1 VLGHRVVTRGPERP
15 AATQSAQRQPAA
27 PPRSVGGDG
36 RVGVFRTTGEKPARR
51 QHPGPLALVP
61 LDGTHHPT
69 FGKHSQPCP
78 QTVDAGGFRCDGG
91 HNEASEGLV
100 AAISARDRAGTVR
113 ASRWSTVVPRLPQ
126 SSSTGRST
134 LTRYQPSGIDAA
146 RARNASR
153 SWRRSRLRTTAE
165 PMRRGV
171 EHATRTAPAAGSG
184 TARSAS
190 PPSRTAR
197 TVRNRSKPSR
207 RGMRPITPTDGRDP
221 WRVATARRRDHPWSS
236 SACETRV
243 SWHDDACWAGMFV
256 SRLSPDVTYKAIG
269 SNMFKARGVRRASQR
284 AANPDGVISP
294 LCALWKTC
302 YVANPRR
309 GRPCAAH
316 NTSNYKREILHIV
329 WVALW
334 TTNEAR
340 HS

>member
-1 VLGHRVVTRGPERP
+1 MT
-15 AATQSAQRQPAA
+15 
-27 PPRSVGGDG
+27 
-36 RVGVFRTTGEKPARR
+36 
-51 QHPGPLALVP
+51 
-61 LDGTHHPT
+61 
-69 FGKHSQPCP
+69 
-78 QTVDAGGFRCDGG
+78 
-91 HNEASEGLV
+91 
-100 AAISARDRAGTVR
+100 AISARDRAGTAR
-113 ASRWSTVVPRLPQ
+113 ASRLSTVVPRLPQ

-171 EHATRTAPAAGSG
+171 ENATRTVPAAGSG
-184 TARSAS
+184 TARSAR

-221 WRVATARRRDHPWSS
+221 WRVATSRRRDHLWSS

-269 SNMFKARGVRRASQR
+269 SNVLKARGVRRASQR
-284 AANPDGVISP
+284 VANPDGVISP

-302 YVANPRR
+302 YVASPAAGDRARHTTHRITSGGFSTSCGSPCGRRTKRDIHDRHEHQRHDERHRFEQHHHDRHRHTWRRARFALATRR
-309 GRPCAAH
+309 GRLAPAGVR
-316 NTSNYKREILHIV
+316 SSLVLH
-329 WVALW
+329 LQ
-334 TTNEAR
+334 R
-340 HS
+340 HQRRA